1 MQEQPKHIVLKAKDL
16 VDGTGS
22 RPSANVAVLITDGII
37 KDIGDQREM
46 IVPPGTEEIDLG
58 ERTIMPGIVD
68 AHMHFFGL
76 GTDRPF
82 GGLPTETA
90 TYRALR
96 TAGEARKMLEAG
108 ITAVRCLGSGHIGPS
123 LKRAIEDQHVP
134 GPRMV
139 TAGHFI
145 SSTAGTF
152 DHISMPLDWV
162 KADDMLADGVE
173 GVRAMVRRRIRQ
185 GADVIKVGLSKSG
198 VPGDGYQAWGEDP
211 LNQIASYSLDEIQAL
226 TQEAHRNKLKVSAH
240 CIGDEAVRLALK
252 AGVDTIEHGYGI
264 SDDTRKM
271 LVDHGALVVS
281 TICQLYF
288 HVQGAARFDYPE
300 WARTLFERHI
310 EVMRA
315 DFEKSLAAGVRYVL
329 GTDLIGYP
337 THPQDMAAKE
347 FELAVEWGMDP
358 MQAIVAGTKGG
369 AETMSMDHVI
379 GTIEVGK
386 WADIICVSG
395 SPVKEIATLQRV
407 EFVMQGGKVVRNSI
421 NSLSS

>member
-1 MQEQPKHIVLKAKDL
+1 MPQEPKHIVLKAKGL
-16 VDGTGS
+16 VDGTGAPMS
-22 RPSANVAVLITDGII
+22 SNVSILI
-37 KDIGDQREM
+37 KDGVIQEIGNKLEV
-46 IVPPGTEEIDLG
+46 ISPPGAEEIDLG
-58 ERTIMPGIVD
+58 DKTLMPGMVD

-82 GGLPTETA
+82 GGLPTETHI
-90 TYRALR
+90 YRALR

-123 LKRAIEDQHVP
+123 LKRAIEDKHVP

-185 GADVIKVGLSKSG
+185 GADVIKVGLSRSG
-198 VPGDGYQAWGEDP
+198 VAGDGYQAWGEDP
-211 LNQIASYSLDEIQAL
+211 LNQIASYSLEEIQAL

-240 CIGDEAVRLALK
+240 CIGDDAVRVALK

-271 LVDHGALVVS
+271 MVDHDALVVS
-281 TICQLYF
+281 TICQLHF
-288 HVQGAARFDYPE
+288 HVIGAARFDYPE
-300 WARTLFERHI
+300 WARTLFQKHI
-310 EVMRA
+310 EVMRS

-337 THPQDMAAKE
+337 THPQELAAKE

-358 MQAIVAGTKGG
+358 MQAIVAGTQGG
-369 AETMSMDHVI
+369 AETMSMDNVI
-379 GTIEVGK
+379 GTIETGK
-386 WADIICVSG
+386 WADIIGVTG
-395 SPVKEIATLQRV
+395 SPVKDITTLQRV
-407 EFVMQGGKVVRNSI
+407 AFVMQGGQVVRNSVI
-421 NSLSS
+421 N